1 MLNYVGYVTGELSR
15 IINTSNPL
23 AWILAPGVFV
33 VYCIP
38 ALINR
43 TAEEQSPARSK
54 QSTSRHSSTNLGAYR
69 KGGLEQKILR
79 LRKVDPNIYND
90 QEVQQ
95 AYLTLNKAKQLESL
109 LKLQGE

>member
-23 AWILAPGVFV
+23 AWILA
-33 VYCIP
+33 P